1 MFDWLGG
8 SPATSVQW
16 VDIVLSF
23 IAFGI
28 AVVALPTIFQRLWGR
43 AKLEVEFDRH
53 AKDSERSLLIHL
65 KNPPVKSQWGKRM
78 GVSRD
83 SIKSLAATTRISE
96 AGSGKVV
103 DPMRH
108 MRIYP
113 DDDLGG
119 HGLSRI
125 SLPPTYSVGAGI
137 LVALWEPEQR
147 VAKIPPDQLRDP
159 LSLGA
164 GYYRLEIVFL
174 VDGEPERYQKHFK
187 VGKTADDLVWGS

>member
-1 MFDWLGG
+1 MFDWLGE

-43 AKLEVEFDRH
+43 AKLEIEFDRH
-53 AKDSERSLLIHL
+53 AMDSERVLLIHL

-78 GVSRD
+78 GVTRD
-83 SIKSLAATTRISE
+83 SIKSLAATTRIFE
-96 AGSGKVV
+96 AGSGRVV
-103 DPMRH
+103 DPLRH

-113 DDDLGG
+113 DDDLDG
-119 HGLSRI
+119 HSFSRI

-137 LVALWEPEQR
+137 LIALWESEPR
-147 VAKIPPDQLRDP
+147 AARIPPDQVRPP
-159 LSLGA
+159 LFLGT
-164 GYYRLEIVFL
+164 GYYRLEIIFL
-174 VDGEPERYQKHFK
+174 VDGEPEPYQKHFT
-187 VGKTADDLVWGS
+187 VGKTADDLVWG